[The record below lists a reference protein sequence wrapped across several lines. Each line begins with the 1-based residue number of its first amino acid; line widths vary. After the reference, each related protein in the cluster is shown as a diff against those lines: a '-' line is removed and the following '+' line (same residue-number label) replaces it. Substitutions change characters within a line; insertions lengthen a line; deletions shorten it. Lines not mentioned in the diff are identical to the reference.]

1 MKVKKIIGAITLALV
16 GVAGVASVASA
27 QSPLRF
33 GALYPF
39 SGGLALLGDESFRGF
54 ELAVEKRNAA
64 GGLLGTK
71 IEVFKSDAVDA
82 NQAVGSAR
90 RLISVDKV
98 QAIFG
103 SYASSISFAA
113 TQVSEKEGVPYF
125 ELGAISDPITE
136 RGYELLFRSNPTSK
150 GFADRTVDVI
160 NQIIAPG
167 LNVKPSDLRIA
178 IIHEDALY
186 GTTVAKY
193 QIEGAKKAGLNI
205 VEVLPY
211 SAKAVDLSSLILR
224 LKGSKVDVVL
234 QTSYQNDTVLFF
246 RQMKEADFKPK
257 AVIGAGGGYSTQD
270 TVTAVGADGMH
281 GVFDIDFTQY
291 LTNEAGAPG
300 LGAFVKA
307 YEAKYGTPPR
317 SGHSLANY
325 AGALIFFDA
334 IQSAG
339 SMDPQ
344 KIRKSVLALDI
355 PMGQSATGW
364 GAKFDASGQ
373 NTRGLPSVM
382 QWLDGKLTTVFPPE
396 AAVAKPVVGQ
406 VGK

>member
-1 MKVKKIIGAITLALV
+1 MKFAKILGALALT
-16 GVAGVASVASA
+16 VAGATGAASA
-27 QSPLRF
+27 QDLRL

-54 ELAVEKRNAA
+54 ELAVERRNAE
-64 GGLLGTK
+64 GGLLGRK
-71 IEVFKSDAVDA
+71 ITVVRGDAVDA
-82 NQAVGSAR
+82 NQAVGTAR
-90 RLISVDKV
+90 RLTSVDRV

-113 TQVSEKEGVPYF
+113 TQVSELAGVPYF

-136 RGYELLFRSNPTSK
+136 RGFKYVFRSNPTSK
-150 GFADRTVDVI
+150 SFANRTLDVI
-160 NQIIAPG
+160 NEIVAPG
-167 LNVKPSDLRIA
+167 LNVKPQDLRIA
-178 IIHEDALY
+178 IVHEDALY

-193 QIEGAKKAGLNI
+193 QVEAAKAAGLNV

-224 LKGSKVDVVL
+224 LKGSNVDVVL

-246 RQMKEADFKPK
+246 RQMQEAAFKPK
-257 AVIGAGGGYSTQD
+257 AIIGAGGGYSMQD
-270 TVTAVGADGMH
+270 TVNAVGADNMH

-291 LTNEAGAPG
+291 LTNESGAPG
-300 LGAFVKA
+300 LNAFVKA
-307 YEAKYGTPPR
+307 YEKKYGSAPR

-334 IQSAG
+334 IQKAG
-339 SMDPQ
+339 SMDAD
-344 KIRKSVLALDI
+344 KIRAAVLALEK
-355 PMGQSATGW
+355 PEGSTPTGW
-364 GAKFDASGQ
+364 GAKFDQSGQ
-373 NTRGLPSVM
+373 NTLGLPSVM
-382 QWLDGKLTTVFPPE
+382 QWLDGKLTTVYPAD
-396 AAVAKPVVGQ
+396 AAVAKPVVGR

>member
-1 MKVKKIIGAITLALV
+1 MKFAKTLGALTLA
-16 GVAGVASVASA
+16 VAGVTGAA
-27 QSPLRF
+27 QAADLKL
-33 GALYPF
+33 GALYPL

-54 ELAVEKRNAA
+54 ELAVERRNAE
-64 GGLLGTK
+64 GGLLGQQIAVIK
-71 IEVFKSDAVDA
+71 GDAVDA
-82 NQAVGSAR
+82 NQAVGTAR
-90 RLISVDKV
+90 RLVSVENVK
-98 QAIFG
+98 AIFG

-113 TQVSEKEGVPYF
+113 TQVTELAGVPYF

-136 RGYELLFRSNPTSK
+136 RGFQNVFRSNPTSK
-150 GFADRTVDVI
+150 NFANRTLDVI
-160 NQIIAPG
+160 QEIIAPG
-167 LNVKPSDLRIA
+167 LKVKPQDLRIA

-193 QIEGAKKAGLNI
+193 QVEAAKAAGLNV

-211 SAKAVDLSSLILR
+211 SAKAVDLSSLLLR
-224 LKGSKVDVVL
+224 LKGANVDVVL

-270 TVTAVGADGMH
+270 TVNAVGADNMH

-300 LGAFVKA
+300 LGEFVKA
-307 YEAKYGTPPR
+307 YEKKYGIPPR

-325 AGALIFFDA
+325 AGAIMFFDA

-339 SMDPQ
+339 SMEPA
-344 KIRKSVLALDI
+344 KIRAAVMKLDK
-355 PMGQSATGW
+355 PLGSFATGW
-364 GAKFDASGQ
+364 GAKFDENGQ

-382 QWLDGKLTTVFPPE
+382 QWLDGKLTTVYPPE
-396 AAVAKPVVGQ
+396 AAVSAPVVGQ